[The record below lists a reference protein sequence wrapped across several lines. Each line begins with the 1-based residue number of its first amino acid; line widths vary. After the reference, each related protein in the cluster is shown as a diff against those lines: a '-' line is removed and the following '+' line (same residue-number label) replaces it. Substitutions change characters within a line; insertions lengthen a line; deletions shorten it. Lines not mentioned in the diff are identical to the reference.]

1 MWRVVIEAQRVCMI
15 FVVSDESEGF
25 QDVSRIADACSAF
38 AWLMLAIQVTSECIR
53 KYAVSLFLERLRACP
68 WMLQEEL
75 DHYHDY
81 QSSHQCQV

>member
-1 MWRVVIEAQRVCMI
+1 MI

-25 QDVSRIADACSAF
+25 QVVSRIADACSAV
-38 AWLMLAIQVTSECIR
+38 AWLMLAISVTSKCIR
-53 KYAVSLFLERLRACP
+53 KYAVCLFLESLRACP